1 MAFDTVWT
9 RYAEGKILN
18 AVLKGVAVTVAAA
31 DWKVGLLLGK
41 AGYDA
46 TKIPGRDDV
55 VEVSG
60 QASYARQSLGA
71 TTLTEVANQA
81 PKVANDAAFQY
92 PEAQEAWGE
101 IVALGLFDPAG
112 NLWAVLP
119 SAIADRRTVRI
130 GDRMTVPAA
139 QFVVTGYTP

>member
-9 RYAEGKILN
+9 RYAEARQLA
-18 AVLKGVAVTVAAA
+18 AVLKGVAITPAPA
-31 DWKVGLLLGK
+31 DWKIGLMLGK

-55 VEVSG
+55 AEVTG
-60 QASYARQSLGA
+60 QASYTRQALGA
-71 TTLTEVANQA
+71 TTLTEVANTA
-81 PKVANDAAFQY
+81 PKIANDAAFQY

-101 IVALGLFDPAG
+101 IVALGLYDAAG
-112 NLWAVLP
+112 NLWAVMP

-130 GDRMTVPAA
+130 GDRMTVPAG
-139 QFVVTGYTP
+139 QLVITGYTP